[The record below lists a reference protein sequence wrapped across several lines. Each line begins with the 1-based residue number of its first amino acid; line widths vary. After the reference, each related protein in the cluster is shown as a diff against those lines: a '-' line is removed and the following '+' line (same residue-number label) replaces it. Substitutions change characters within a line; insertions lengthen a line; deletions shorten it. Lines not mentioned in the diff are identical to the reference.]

1 MVPFKGTLK
10 GYHDRGPRRRS
21 VARTET
27 FTAFRPLPDLDTWIG
42 IKAGFDTH
50 TRSGQARMYESLT
63 LRRV

>member
-10 GYHDRGPRRRS
+10 GYHDRAPRRRS

-42 IKAGFDTH
+42 IKAFFFFLNAFFRPAVKVG
-50 TRSGQARMYESLT
+50 
-63 LRRV
+63 